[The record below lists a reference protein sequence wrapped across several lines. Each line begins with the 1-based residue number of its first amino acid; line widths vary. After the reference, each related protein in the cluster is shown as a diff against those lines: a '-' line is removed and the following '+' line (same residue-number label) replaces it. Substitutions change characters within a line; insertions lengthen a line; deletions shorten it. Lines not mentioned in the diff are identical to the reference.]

1 MISWI
6 SSFFSCRCPLFDK
19 EPILKRRESET
30 PEDLACFLMER
41 IEEIHLRLTEAT
53 QTRVFEFRLERPEHF
68 YEYRSV
74 KTSLEAAQRILSG
87 GIKKINFFL
96 RIKKSIERNAL
107 YQQL

>member
-1 MISWI
+1 
-6 SSFFSCRCPLFDK
+6 
-19 EPILKRRESET
+19 
-30 PEDLACFLMER
+30 MER